1 MVLHNPG
8 VEIMELTK
16 VEIQNG
22 IAVLGLDNGT
32 TNALNLHFLNV
43 ISRNLHEFRDDASIN
58 GLVITSS
65 NEKFFSIGFDIPQ
78 LFEST
83 MNEVIEFYKTF
94 NSLCLELYTFPKPVI
109 AAIIGHAIAGGCI
122 LAICCDYRSIAEG
135 KKLMG
140 LNEIKL
146 GLPVPYPAD
155 CILTQLVGPQTAREM
170 VYTGEFYA
178 PDELIQLGLVDQVLP
193 VKDVLL
199 KSIEK
204 AKSLGAMPHTA
215 FSIIKRNRVE
225 LVEAQIKFKL
235 AEKEQIFIERWQA
248 EDTQK
253 LLKEAI
259 KKF

>member
-1 MVLHNPG
+1 
-8 VEIMELTK
+8 MELTK
-16 VEIQNG
+16 VEIQDG
-22 IAVLGLDNGT
+22 IAVLGLNNGV
-32 TNALNLHFLNV
+32 TNALNLDFLNA
-43 ISRNLHEFRDDASIN
+43 ISKNLQEFRTDASIN
-58 GLVITSS
+58 GIVITSS
-65 NEKFFSIGFDIPQ
+65 NKKFFSIGFDIPK

-83 MNEVIEFYKTF
+83 TEQVIEFYRTF
-94 NSLCLELYTFPKPVI
+94 NRLCLNIYTFPKPVI
-109 AAIIGHAIAGGCI
+109 AGIIGHAIAGGCI

-170 VYTGEFYA
+170 VYTGEFY
-178 PDELIQLGLVDQVLP
+178 PSEELIQLGLVDQVLP
-193 VKDVLL
+193 LKEVLL

-204 AKSLGAMPHTA
+204 AKSLGALPHEA

-225 LVEAQIKFKL
+225 LIEAQIQSKL
-235 AEKEQIFIERWQA
+235 AEKEQIFIKRWQA
-248 EDTQK
+248 EDTRV

>member
-1 MVLHNPG
+1 
-8 VEIMELTK
+8 MELTK
-16 VEIQNG
+16 VEIQDG
-22 IAVLGLDNGT
+22 IAVLGLNNGV
-32 TNALNLHFLNV
+32 TNALNLDFLNA
-43 ISRNLHEFRDDASIN
+43 ISKNLHEFRDDASIN
-58 GLVITSS
+58 GIVITSS

-83 MNEVIEFYKTF
+83 TEQVIEFYKTF
-94 NSLCLELYTFPKPVI
+94 NRLCLDIYTFPKPVI

-170 VYTGEFYA
+170 VYTGEFY
-178 PDELIQLGLVDQVLP
+178 PPEELIQLGLVDQVLP
-193 VKDVLL
+193 LKEVLL

-204 AKSLGAMPHTA
+204 AKSLGALPHEA

-225 LVEAQIKFKL
+225 LIEAQIQSKL
-235 AEKEQIFIERWQA
+235 AEKEQFFIERWNA
-248 EDTQK
+248 DDTRK